1 MCWSGEASMV
11 MAVAGFSA
19 AAYTAL
25 KKDPEPV
32 ALWACLLYFAL
43 MELLQAVS
51 YRVVGQ
57 CDSGLNQLL
66 TLLGYLH
73 ITFQPFFINAVA
85 LHFLPAQ
92 AARKVAPWVYL
103 ACFIGA
109 IGMLVQLY
117 PFGWA
122 GHCTTGRPLCGDIL
136 CTVSGEWHIAWLLPL
151 NGIGNGMTSSTY
163 LGYGFLSYALNAFY
177 LPALVGSW
185 RFILFTYVAGP
196 LLASATTG
204 NINEW
209 PAIWCLFSIGLLLVV
224 MITPLRRYL
233 HVGNPWWMQLDAWR
247 MKRRNRVS
255 GGKLAK

>member
-1 MCWSGEASMV
+1 
-11 MAVAGFSA
+11 
-19 AAYTAL
+19 
-25 KKDPEPV
+25 
-32 ALWACLLYFAL
+32 
-43 MELLQAVS
+43 
-51 YRVVGQ
+51 
-57 CDSGLNQLL
+57 
-66 TLLGYLH
+66 
-73 ITFQPFFINAVA
+73 
-85 LHFLPAQ
+85 
-92 AARKVAPWVYL
+92 
-103 ACFIGA
+103 
-109 IGMLVQLY
+109 
-117 PFGWA
+117 
-122 GHCTTGRPLCGDIL
+122 
-136 CTVSGEWHIAWLLPL
+136 
-151 NGIGNGMTSSTY
+151 MTSSTY